1 MISPIFVGVTAIV
14 AVPSNIQ
21 RANVRFQNTGV
32 SILYLKKIPKSGA
45 FTLPSITDY
54 EVLLAPAALLTE
66 AGEAFTT
73 NSTAAFSVVS
83 SIPGGILA
91 IYETQKV

>member
-1 MISPIFVGVTAIV
+1 MSSPIIIGVTAIV
-14 AVPSNIQ
+14 AVPANPC
-21 RANVRFQNTGV
+21 RADVRFQNTGV
-32 SILYLKKIPKSGA
+32 SILYLKKIPRCGVFSP
-45 FTLPSITDY
+45 PSWTDY

-66 AGEAFTT
+66 AGEAFST

>member
-1 MISPIFVGVTAIV
+1 MSSPITIGVTAIV
-14 AVPSNIQ
+14 AVAANPC
-21 RANVRFQNTGV
+21 RADVRFQNTGV
-32 SILYLKKIPKSGA
+32 SILYLKKIPKCGV
-45 FTLPSITDY
+45 FTIPSWTDY

-73 NSTAAFSVVS
+73 NSCAAFSVVS

>member
-1 MISPIFVGVTAIV
+1 MSSPITVGITAIV
-14 AVPSNIQ
+14 AVPANAC
-21 RANVRFQNTGV
+21 RADVRFQNTGV
-32 SILYLKKIPKSGA
+32 SILYLKKIPRCGVFSP
-45 FTLPSITDY
+45 PSWIDY

-73 NSTAAFSVVS
+73 NSCAAFSVVS
-83 SIPGGILA
+83 SIPGGVLA

>member
-1 MISPIFVGVTAIV
+1 MASPITVGITATV
-14 AVPSNIQ
+14 AVPVNPC

-32 SILYLKKIPKSGA
+32 SILYLKKIPKCGV
-45 FTLPSITDY
+45 FTIPSINDY

-73 NSTAAFSVVS
+73 DSCSAFSVVS
-83 SIPGGILA
+83 SIPCGILA